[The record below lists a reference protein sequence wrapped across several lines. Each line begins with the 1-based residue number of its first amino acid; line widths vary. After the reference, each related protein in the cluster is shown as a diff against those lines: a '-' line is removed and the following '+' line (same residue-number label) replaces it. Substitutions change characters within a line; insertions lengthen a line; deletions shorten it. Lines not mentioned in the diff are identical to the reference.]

1 MGPTISLCGDDCA
14 LCPRHTA
21 RTTAEL
27 ARVADLWRG
36 LGWRDATSDPAS
48 LACEGCAPGCACSG
62 GSCTFGLWECAH
74 RRGLQSCRDC
84 AEWPCEKVAVADD
97 DTLARREAMHSVAR
111 PDEFAALDLAFCR
124 KRKYVFSQLS
134 LKRLWQLFPIELS
147 EPNPDWLAWYEEE
160 AHELADL
167 LGDEVVRMSHI
178 GSTSVPGLV
187 AKPIVDILLELA
199 PGYEMDQAI
208 ALLEGADWVVMCRD
222 DVDHM
227 IDLNRGYT
235 LRGFSERVFH
245 LHVREPGDWD
255 ELVFRD
261 RLRTHAQVAADYV
274 TLKRG
279 LAARYEHDRD
289 AYTDAKGAFVREQVA
304 LARRDR

>member
-1 MGPTISLCGDDCA
+1 MQPMISLCGDDCS

-21 RTTAEL
+21 RTAAEL
-27 ARVADLWRG
+27 SRVAELWRK
-36 LGWRDATSDPAS
+36 LGWRDATSNPRT
-48 LACEGCAPGCACSG
+48 LACKGCAPGCACSG
-62 GSCTFGLWECAH
+62 GACTFGLWECAH
-74 RRGLQSCRDC
+74 DRDLASCHEC

-97 DTLARREAMHSVAR
+97 DTPVRREAFRKAAR
-111 PDEFAALDLAFCR
+111 PEEFCALDLAFCR
-124 KRKYVFSQLS
+124 KRKHVFSQLS
-134 LKRLWQLFPIELS
+134 LERLWQLFPIELA
-147 EPNPDWLAWYEEE
+147 EPNTAWPAWYEEE
-160 AHELADL
+160 THKLADL

-178 GSTSVPGLV
+178 GSTSVDGLV

-199 PGYEMDQAI
+199 PGYDMDEAI

-222 DVDHM
+222 DANHM

-235 LRGFSERVFH
+235 LRGFAERVFH

-279 LAARYEHDRD
+279 LAAQYEHDRD
-289 AYTDAKGAFVREQVA
+289 AYTDAKGAFVREQVV
-304 LARRDR
+304 LARQGR